1 MKKKMEKKQYIVIG
15 LGIFGRSVARQLE
28 ANGCM
33 VLAVDREEKKVN
45 IAAEYVTR
53 AMCVDITDEEAVKE
67 LGLSNFDGAIVSIGH
82 DLDAAI
88 FAVMWAKE
96 QGVRQVIA
104 KAYDDTQGK
113 ILTKIGADEIVYPE
127 REMGYHLAKN
137 LAFGNFL
144 DAVELTADYSI
155 AEIPILH
162 EWVGKNLKELRL
174 REKYHINVIAVK
186 RNRDLEITPS
196 AEKNFLEDDILVVL
210 GKNEVLKKLS
220 ARIPQ

>member
-1 MKKKMEKKQYIVIG
+1 MKKKIEKKQYIVIG
-15 LGIFGRSVARQLE
+15 LGRFGRSVARQLE

-33 VLAVDREEKKVN
+33 VLAVDREEKNVN
-45 IAAEYVTR
+45 TVAEYVTR
-53 AMCVDITDEEAVKE
+53 AMCMDITDEDAVEE
-67 LGLSNFDGAIVSIGH
+67 LGLSNFDGAVVSIGH
-82 DLDAAI
+82 NLDAAI

-96 QGVRQVIA
+96 QGVTQVIA
-104 KAYDDTQGK
+104 KANDENQGK
-113 ILTKIGADEIVYPE
+113 ILTKVGADEIVYPE

-174 REKYHINVIAVK
+174 REKYHVNVIAVK

-196 AEKNFLEDDILVVL
+196 ADKNFVEDDIVVVL
-210 GKNEVLKKLS
+210 GKNDVLKKLS
-220 ARIPQ
+220 TYM

>member
-1 MKKKMEKKQYIVIG
+1 MKKKIEKKKYIVIG
-15 LGIFGRSVARQLE
+15 LGRFGRSVARQLE

-33 VLAVDREEKKVN
+33 VLAVDREEKNVN
-45 IAAEYVTR
+45 TVAEYVTR
-53 AMCVDITDEEAVKE
+53 AMCMDITDEDAVEE
-67 LGLSNFDGAIVSIGH
+67 LGLSNFDGAVVSIGH
-82 DLDAAI
+82 NLDAAI

-96 QGVRQVIA
+96 QGVTQVIA
-104 KAYDDTQGK
+104 KANDENQGK
-113 ILTKIGADEIVYPE
+113 ILTKVGADEIVYPA

-174 REKYHINVIAVK
+174 REKYHVNVIAVK

-196 AEKNFLEDDILVVL
+196 ADKNFVEDDIVVVL
-210 GKNEVLKKLS
+210 GKNDVLKKLS
-220 ARIPQ
+220 TYM

>member
-15 LGIFGRSVARQLE
+15 LGRFGRSVARQLE

-33 VLAVDREEKKVN
+33 VLAVDREEKNVN
-45 IAAEYVTR
+45 TVAEYVTR
-53 AMCVDITDEEAVKE
+53 AMCMDITDEEAVKE
-67 LGLSNFDGAIVSIGH
+67 LGMSNFDGAVVSIGH
-82 DLDAAI
+82 NLDAAI

-96 QGVRQVIA
+96 QGVTQVIA
-104 KAYDDTQGK
+104 KANDETQGK
-113 ILTKIGADEIVYPE
+113 ILTKVGADEIVYPE

-144 DAVELTADYSI
+144 DTVELTADYSI

-174 REKYHINVIAVK
+174 REKYHVNVIAVK

-196 AEKNFLEDDILVVL
+196 ADKNFVEDDIVVVL
-210 GKNEVLKKLS
+210 GKNDVLKKLS
-220 ARIPQ
+220 TYM

>member
-15 LGIFGRSVARQLE
+15 LGRFGRSVARQLE

-33 VLAVDREEKKVN
+33 VLAVDREEKNVN
-45 IAAEYVTR
+45 TVAEYVTR
-53 AMCVDITDEEAVKE
+53 AMCMDITDEDAVEE
-67 LGLSNFDGAIVSIGH
+67 LGLSNFDGAVVSIGH
-82 DLDAAI
+82 NLDAAI

-96 QGVRQVIA
+96 QGVTQVIA
-104 KAYDDTQGK
+104 KANDENQGK
-113 ILTKIGADEIVYPE
+113 ILTKVGADEIVYPE

-174 REKYHINVIAVK
+174 REKYHVNVIAVK

-196 AEKNFLEDDILVVL
+196 ADKNFVEDDIVVVL
-210 GKNEVLKKLS
+210 GKNDVLKKLS
-220 ARIPQ
+220 TYM